1 MRVFLS
7 SMEIVGQ
14 VERITFESPD
24 HQFVVLK
31 LRDTQT
37 KELIVVV
44 GPLYGIPVGETVRIT
59 GNWDTHPKYGLRFK
73 AEGFTIETPSLPE
86 EIERYLSS
94 GILKGVGPATAKKIV
109 QKFGEKSLEVL
120 EERPEELL
128 KVKGISPNKLK
139 GILSSWEE
147 HRDIKGLLIFLKKF
161 DLPTGL
167 AFKLQ
172 KHYKDMA
179 LSVLK
184 EDPYRL
190 ALEVSG
196 IGFLKA
202 DAIAKKLGHPKDSPS
217 RFQAGLI
224 YVLSNKAEAGHS
236 YYPREI
242 LLEEVSQLLEAD
254 RNALEKALLDLC
266 EKGTLVERE
275 FGEKQKGIYL
285 RYLYTSEA
293 YVGKRLS
300 LILQMDQ
307 KSPFYLP
314 MVRPTQLSGTDL
326 EKGISLNDEQLQ
338 AVKEAFQNRF
348 LIITGGPGTGK
359 TTVIRTI
366 VGILKANNQKVV
378 LAAPTGRAAKRI
390 SELTGEE
397 AKTIHRLLGWS
408 PETGTF
414 LHNEKNPLRC
424 HVVIVDE
431 ASMVDIVLFS
441 HLLRALPETARL
453 ILVGDKDQLPPVG
466 PGSPFMELIGD
477 PRLKSVRLTKVYRQD
492 QEGLLILNAHRI
504 NQGLFPILKERNTKD
519 FLFIHEEDPQ
529 RAYAWILDLAT
540 KKIPQEFNLDPMEDI
555 QILSP
560 MRKGVLGVQNLTSGI
575 QEAFVG
581 SSLLGEDFLGFR
593 IGDKVMQL
601 RNDYGKDVYNGDI
614 GRVVSFQK
622 EEGVLVASF
631 YGREVPYDMGDI
643 DDLTLAY
650 CISVHK
656 SQGSEYPAVILTLST
671 HHYPMLQRNLL
682 YTAITRAKRLAVIV
696 GTKKAMAM
704 AIKNDKP
711 FQRYSG
717 LISWL

>member
-1 MRVFLS
+1 
-7 SMEIVGQ
+7 MEIVGQ
-14 VERITFESPD
+14 VERITYESPD
-24 HQFVVLK
+24 REFVVLR
-31 LRDTQT
+31 LRDIKT
-37 KELIVVV
+37 KDLLVVV
-44 GPLYGIPVGETVRIT
+44 GPLAGIPVGETVKIT
-59 GNWDTHPKYGLRFK
+59 GSWDTHPKYGLRFK
-73 AEGFTIETPSLPE
+73 AEGFAIETPSLPE

-94 GILKGVGPATAKKIV
+94 GILKGVGPVTAKKIV
-109 QKFGEKSLEVL
+109 QEFGEKSLEIL
-120 EERPEELL
+120 EESPQELL

-139 GILSSWEE
+139 SIVSSWEA
-147 HRDIKGLLIFLKKF
+147 HRDIKSLLIFLKKF
-161 DLPTGL
+161 DLPTSL

-179 LSVLK
+179 LYVLK

-190 ALEVSG
+190 ALEVTG

-202 DAIAKKLGHPKDSPS
+202 DAIAKKLGHPKDSPF

-236 YYPREI
+236 YYPREL
-242 LLEEVSQLLEAD
+242 LLEEAIKLLEAD
-254 RNALEKALLDLC
+254 RNAIEKAISELC
-266 EKGTLVERE
+266 EKGILVERE
-275 FGEKQKGIYL
+275 IGEKEKGVYL

-307 KSPFYLP
+307 KSPFLLP
-314 MVRPTQLSGTDL
+314 MDGPIQILRPELQ
-326 EKGISLNDEQLQ
+326 KGISLNDEQMH
-338 AVKEAFQNRF
+338 AVKQAFQNRF
-348 LIITGGPGTGK
+348 LMITGGPGTGK

-366 VGILKANNQKVV
+366 VQILKAANQKVI
-378 LAAPTGRAAKRI
+378 LAAPTGRAAKRM

-397 AKTIHRLLGWS
+397 AKTIHRLLGWN
-408 PETGTF
+408 PETGSF
-414 LHNEKNPLRC
+414 VHNEKNPLRC

-466 PGSPFMELIGD
+466 PGSPFMELISD
-477 PRLKSVRLTKVYRQD
+477 SRPKSVRLTKVYRQD

-504 NQGLFPILKERNTKD
+504 NQGLFPILRGENSKD

-529 RAYAWILDLAT
+529 KAYTWIVELAT
-540 KKIPQEFNLDPMEDI
+540 KRIPQEFNLDPMEDI
-555 QILSP
+555 QVLSP

-575 QEAFVG
+575 QEAFVS

-593 IGDKVMQL
+593 VGDKVMQL
-601 RNDYGKDVYNGDI
+601 RNDYVKDVYNGDI

-622 EEGVLVASF
+622 EEGILAVSF
-631 YGREVPYDMGDI
+631 YGREVQYDMGDI

-656 SQGSEYPAVILTLST
+656 SQGSEYPAIVLTLTT
-671 HHYPMLQRNLL
+671 HHYPLLQRNLL
-682 YTAITRAKRLAVIV
+682 YTAITRAKKLAVIV

-717 LISWL
+717 LVSWL